1 VSKFI
6 GQTNEFHLHRHTS
19 DWLKQTGLN
28 IPEESDSI
36 AHVRPHDIEII
47 KAVDE
52 NSPIILKDWQ
62 HLGALIRVE
71 LTKKL
76 HETEPKTVYA
86 EMPNEQFKRLDLN
99 RGDRVELKIR
109 QAHWFN

>member
-1 VSKFI
+1 MIKI
-6 GQTNEFHLHRHTS
+6 KIKN
-19 DWLKQTGLN
+19 N
-28 IPEESDSI
+28 
-36 AHVRPHDIEII
+36 DIEII

-109 QAHWFN
+109 NAHWFN